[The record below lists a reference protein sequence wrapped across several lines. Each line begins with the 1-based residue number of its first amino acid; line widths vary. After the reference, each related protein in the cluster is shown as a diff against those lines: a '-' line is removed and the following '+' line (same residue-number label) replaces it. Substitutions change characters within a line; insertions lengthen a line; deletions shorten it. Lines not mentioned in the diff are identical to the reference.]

1 MNTLKLTKSIRIKCF
16 VVLGFRWA
24 QISYEIHRVKCI
36 HDNFHWNGNW
46 RLTPALLFSLVSRSR
61 LLWLCW
67 SIGVGAAGPSPRFS
81 SRGGTKNQK
90 GGHILKILY
99 WMYAAARGPNVKW
112 GDTDFKWGGRAP
124 LPPPLATALRSRQ
137 FLFRCK
143 GYFAC
148 NAFSDKLSTWKF
160 SAAVCCSSTLTN

>member
-112 GDTDFKWGGRAP
+112 GGHRFQMGGPGTTAP
-124 LPPPLATALRSRQ
+124 PAGDGPEEQAILVQVQRIFCL
-137 FLFRCK
+137 
-143 GYFAC
+143 
-148 NAFSDKLSTWKF
+148 
-160 SAAVCCSSTLTN
+160 